1 MKKVFLMWFAVLF
14 MFLSVS
20 GCGGGGGSGGG
31 DTYPV
36 PKITDINGGISGSG
50 SAGSMFIIDGSGF
63 GSLNAADAK
72 YSVDFRDANTNA
84 VVAAVSI
91 NYSTGD
97 WNDIYI
103 KGTVPN
109 GLTALTTYKIT
120 VTTAGGTSNAVDF
133 LVGGDTYPVPKMT
146 DINGGISGSGSVGSM
161 FIIDGSGFGSLN
173 AANALY
179 SVDFRD
185 ANTNAVVATASTNY
199 STGDWNDIYIK
210 GTVPNG
216 LTALTTYKVTVTTA
230 GGTSN
235 AVDFLVVASVA
246 FSPSKILWSQA
257 PTLPAAQ
264 QGFPTV
270 VAPIFK
276 SMTSVTNNYIYTLGG
291 KKVGGKNVDTVYY
304 TQLDN
309 ATGALKNAPWA
320 KTTPL
325 PAKRGFSA
333 ASLANRFN
341 SFASGYGTVYVLGG
355 LDDQGNATDTVY
367 YASLNADGTIG
378 TWATT
383 TKLPQALFAE
393 GAVIFHGRIYVAGG
407 NDSTGPVKSVYSAKI
422 NSDGTLGAWQT
433 LPDMPIALAYHQLVT
448 AAGYLYAIG
457 GDSAMVDPLTNLPD
471 ASSQGDVYYNKIN
484 FLDGTLASNPWSKNT
499 GGMGKN
505 REKHTAVVVG
515 GYVLVSGGLYNG
527 ATNGLSEQSY
537 ASINSDGSLAS
548 FNEATGTHTI
558 SGSLSGY
565 NFYNHS
571 SAYFV
576 DDSGNPH
583 VLILGGADAKY
594 GTLHSEV
601 WYQH

>member
-1 MKKVFLMWFAVLF
+1 MKKVFLTWFAVLF
-14 MFLSVS
+14 IFLSVS
-20 GCGGGGGSGGG
+20 GCGGGGGGGGGG

-36 PKITDINGGISGSG
+36 PKI
-50 SAGSMFIIDGSGF
+50 
-63 GSLNAADAK
+63 
-72 YSVDFRDANTNA
+72 
-84 VVAAVSI
+84 
-91 NYSTGD
+91 
-97 WNDIYI
+97 
-103 KGTVPN
+103 
-109 GLTALTTYKIT
+109 
-120 VTTAGGTSNAVDF
+120 
-133 LVGGDTYPVPKMT
+133 T

-173 AANALY
+173 AANAKY

-185 ANTNAVVATASTNY
+185 AKTNAVVATASTNY

-235 AVDFLVVASVA
+235 AVNFLVVASVA
-246 FSPSKILWSQA
+246 FSPSTILWSQS
-257 PTLPAAQ
+257 PSLPAPQ

-276 SMTSVTNNYIYTLGG
+276 SMTSVTNNHIYTLGG
-291 KKVGGKNVDTVYY
+291 KKVGGKMSNVVYY
-304 TQLDN
+304 NQLDN
-309 ATGALKNAPWA
+309 ATGALKAPWA
-320 KTTPL
+320 TTTPL

-333 ASLANRFN
+333 AILANRFN
-341 SFASGYGTVYVLGG
+341 SFVSGYGTVYVLGG
-355 LDDQGNATDTVY
+355 LDDQGKATDTVY
-367 YASLNADGTIG
+367 YASLKVDGTLAPVGTAG

-383 TKLPQALFAE
+383 TKLPKALFAE

-407 NDSTGPVKSVYSAKI
+407 NDSTGAPVKSAYSAKI
-422 NSDGTLGAWQT
+422 NSDGTLGTWQT

-457 GDSAMVDPLTNLPD
+457 GDNAMVDPLTNLPD
-471 ASSQGDVYYNKIN
+471 ASCQGDVYYNKIN
-484 FLDGTLASNPWSKNT
+484 FLDGTLASNSWSKNT
-499 GGMGKN
+499 EGMGKN
-505 REKHTAVVVG
+505 REKHTAVVAG
-515 GYVLVSGGLYNG
+515 GYVLVSGGLYSG
-527 ATNGLSEQSY
+527 ATNGSSEQSY
-537 ASINSDGSLAS
+537 ASINFDGSLAS
-548 FNEATGTHTI
+548 FNGATGIHTI
-558 SGSLSGY
+558 SGSSSGY

-571 SAYFV
+571 SAFFV

-583 VLILGGADAKY
+583 VLILGGGDANY

>member
-20 GCGGGGGSGGG
+20 GCGGGGGGGG
-31 DTYPV
+31 AGGTYPV
-36 PKITDINGGISGSG
+36 PKITDINGGS
-50 SAGSMFIIDGSGF
+50 
-63 GSLNAADAK
+63 
-72 YSVDFRDANTNA
+72 
-84 VVAAVSI
+84 
-91 NYSTGD
+91 
-97 WNDIYI
+97 
-103 KGTVPN
+103 
-109 GLTALTTYKIT
+109 
-120 VTTAGGTSNAVDF
+120 
-133 LVGGDTYPVPKMT
+133 
-146 DINGGISGSGSVGSM
+146 SGSGSVGSM

-173 AANALY
+173 AANANY

-185 ANTNAVVATASTNY
+185 AKTNAVVATASTNY
-199 STGDWNDIYIK
+199 STGDWNDIYIQ

-230 GGTSN
+230 GGTSD
-235 AVDFLVVASVA
+235 AVNFLAVASVV
-246 FSPSKILWSQA
+246 FSPSTILWSQ
-257 PTLPAAQ
+257 TRSLPAAQ

-291 KKVGGKNVDTVYY
+291 KKVGGKTSNVDTVYY
-304 TQLDN
+304 NQLDN

-320 KTTPL
+320 TTTRL

-333 ASLANRFN
+333 AILANRFN
-341 SFASGYGTVYVLGG
+341 SFVSGYGTVYVLGG
-355 LDDQGNATDTVY
+355 LDDQGNATDAVY
-367 YASLNADGTIG
+367 YASLKVDGTIAPVGTAG

-383 TKLPQALFAE
+383 TKLPKALFAD

-407 NDSTGPVKSVYSAKI
+407 NDSTGAPVKSAYSAQI

-457 GDSAMVDPLTNLPD
+457 GDTAMVDPLTNLPD
-471 ASSQGDVYYNKIN
+471 GSSQGDVYYNKIN

-505 REKHTAVVVG
+505 REKHTAVVAG

-527 ATNGLSEQSY
+527 ATNGSSEQSY
-537 ASINSDGSLAS
+537 ASINFDGSLAS
-548 FNEATGTHTI
+548 FNGTTGTHTI
-558 SGSLSGY
+558 SGSSSGY

-583 VLILGGADAKY
+583 VLILGGGDAIY